1 MDILIVEDEAEIAE
15 LIQLYLSKEGF
26 SCHICR
32 DGITALEQFKAIQ
45 PDLIVLDLML
55 PGLDGL
61 EVCARIRQQK
71 DVKDP
76 YVMMLTAKGEEID
89 RIIGLSTGAD
99 DYMVKPFSPREL
111 VARVRAVLR
120 RSLRQ
125 GGAIATRTYQT
136 AHFTLDIDQRTAQQK
151 AQVQVQTQ
159 DQTQNQAQDQSQS
172 QSQSTVRPTLQENLI
187 QGEHAEESTQN
198 KGETYRVSNDTSS
211 SQASAQN
218 PGQTE
223 NPDNLPIEHLSTEP
237 TERSLELTPL
247 EFDLLA
253 TFMSYPGRV
262 WNRAQLIEKLWGN
275 DFFGDERVVDAHVA
289 RLRKKVEPNP
299 SDPSFIK
306 TVVGVGYRF
315 EDEAA

>member
-1 MDILIVEDEAEIAE
+1 MNILIVEDEAEIAE

-26 SCHICR
+26 DCHICR
-32 DGITALEQFKAIQ
+32 DGTTALERFKTIQ

-61 EVCARIRQQK
+61 EVCARIRQQRAL
-71 DVKDP
+71 KDP
-76 YVMMLTAKGEEID
+76 YIMMLTAKGEELD

-125 GGAIATRTYQT
+125 GGQPQTQTYQT
-136 AHFTLDIDQRTAQQK
+136 AHFTVDIDQRLASRQLTEQAADIESPDAQ
-151 AQVQVQTQ
+151 T
-159 DQTQNQAQDQSQS
+159 T
-172 QSQSTVRPTLQENLI
+172 
-187 QGEHAEESTQN
+187 
-198 KGETYRVSNDTSS
+198 
-211 SQASAQN
+211 
-218 PGQTE
+218 
-223 NPDNLPIEHLSTEP
+223 
-237 TERSLELTPL
+237 LELTPL

-275 DFFGDERVVDAHVA
+275 EFFGDERVVDAHIA
-289 RLRKKVEPNP
+289 RLRKKIEP
-299 SDPSFIK
+299 DPSVPSFVK

-315 EDEAA
+315 EDEVK

>member
-26 SCHICR
+26 NCHICR
-32 DGITALEQFKAIQ
+32 DGNTALERFKTIQ
-45 PDLIVLDLML
+45 PDLIILDLML
-55 PGLDGL
+55 PELDGL

-71 DVKDP
+71 GTKDP
-76 YVMMLTAKGEEID
+76 YIMMLTAKGEEID

-125 GGAIATRTYQT
+125 GGQVAASKTYQSN
-136 AHFTLDIDQRTAQQK
+136 HFTVDIDQRIANQK
-151 AQVQVQTQ
+151 VDSPKIDGTE
-159 DQTQNQAQDQSQS
+159 DSQLEGEGA
-172 QSQSTVRPTLQENLI
+172 QSTLKNKQ
-187 QGEHAEESTQN
+187 STH
-198 KGETYRVSNDTSS
+198 T
-211 SQASAQN
+211 
-218 PGQTE
+218 
-223 NPDNLPIEHLSTEP
+223 
-237 TERSLELTPL
+237 LELTPL

-262 WNRAQLIEKLWGN
+262 WNRSQLIEKLWGS
-275 DFFGDERVVDAHVA
+275 DFFGDERVVDAHIA
-289 RLRKKVEPNP
+289 RLRKKIEPNP
-299 SDPSFIK
+299 SAPSFVK

-315 EDEAA
+315 EDA

>member
-1 MDILIVEDEAEIAE
+1 MEDEAEIAE

-26 SCHICR
+26 NCHSCR
-32 DGITALEQFKAIQ
+32 DGNTALERFKSIQ

-61 EVCARIRQQK
+61 EVCARIRQQTGA
-71 DVKDP
+71 KDP
-76 YVMMLTAKGEEID
+76 YIMMLTAKGEELD

-125 GGAIATRTYQT
+125 GGGANASRTYQT
-136 AHFTLDIDQRTAQQK
+136 AHFILDIDQRTVRQQTFDKHADEGTQGQDK
-151 AQVQVQTQ
+151 AHT
-159 DQTQNQAQDQSQS
+159 
-172 QSQSTVRPTLQENLI
+172 
-187 QGEHAEESTQN
+187 
-198 KGETYRVSNDTSS
+198 
-211 SQASAQN
+211 
-218 PGQTE
+218 
-223 NPDNLPIEHLSTEP
+223 
-237 TERSLELTPL
+237 LELTPL

-275 DFFGDERVVDAHVA
+275 DFFGDERVVDAHIA

-315 EDEAA
+315 EDETS